1 MPYYHCS
8 KCHHEWE
15 GSQERVC
22 DWCGAVAGR
31 VLEEKTP
38 LERMI
43 MWINGPEGKEHK
55 EKFIEYLEGK
65 KDVRWK

>member
-15 GSQERVC
+15 DSQESTC
-22 DWCGAVAGR
+22 DWCGAVDPQ

-38 LERMI
+38 LERMVK
-43 MWINGPEGKEHK
+43 WINGPDGAEYKD
-55 EKFIEYLEGK
+55 KFISYLKGENNE
-65 KDVRWK
+65 